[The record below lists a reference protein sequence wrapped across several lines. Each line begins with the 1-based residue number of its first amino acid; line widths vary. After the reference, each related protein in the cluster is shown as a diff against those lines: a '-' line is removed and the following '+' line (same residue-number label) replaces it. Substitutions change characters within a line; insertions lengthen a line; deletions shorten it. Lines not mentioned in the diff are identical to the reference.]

1 MKPKSIKFVRMT
13 IKEANKRLL
22 FQLYHVYDN
31 SEAAN
36 IADLVMENITGWKRI
51 DRLVNSQVKL
61 SAHMLQ
67 LLDKYTEELLTYM
80 PVQYVLNEAWF
91 CGLKLF
97 VNNHVLIPRPETE
110 ELVAWALSISENT
123 KIKILDIGTGS
134 GCIPIS
140 IKNKLPAAI
149 VYACDI
155 SQDALAV
162 AEKNADIHQTKIF
175 YLLSDILDRE
185 QWKNIPEMN
194 MIISN
199 PPYIPLKEKLMMNDN
214 VVKHEPH
221 VALFVNDDD
230 PLVFYKAIAAFAEE
244 KLLPGGNLFLETH
257 EDLAAETAL
266 LFNKFSHAEIKK
278 DMQGKQRMI
287 RVS

>member
-1 MKPKSIKFVRMT
+1 MT
-13 IKEANKRLL
+13 IQEANKRLL

-61 SAHMLQ
+61 SVHQKQ
-67 LLDKYTEELLTYM
+67 LLEKYSEELSAHM

-91 CGLKLF
+91 AGLKF
-97 VNNHVLIPRPETE
+97 YVNEHVLIPRPETE
-110 ELVAWALSISENT
+110 ELVAWALTVSENT
-123 KIKILDIGTGS
+123 KTKILDIGTGS

-140 IKNKLPAAI
+140 IKNKLAAAI

-155 SQDALAV
+155 SHDALEV
-162 AEKNADIHQTKIF
+162 AEKNAEIHQTKIF
-175 YLLSDILDRE
+175 YLLSNILDRE
-185 QWKNIPEMN
+185 QWKNFPEMN

-199 PPYIPLKEKLMMNDN
+199 PPYIPSKEKSLMHNN

-244 KLLPGGNLFLETH
+244 KLLPGGNIFLETY
-257 EDLAAETAL
+257 EDLAAETAS
-266 LFNKFSHAEIKK
+266 LFNKFSQVEIKK